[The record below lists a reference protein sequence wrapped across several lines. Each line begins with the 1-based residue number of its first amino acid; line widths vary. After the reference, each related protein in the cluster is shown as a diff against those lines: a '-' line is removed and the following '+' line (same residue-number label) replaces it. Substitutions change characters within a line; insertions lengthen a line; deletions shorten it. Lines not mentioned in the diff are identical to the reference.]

1 MAFGA
6 RRGHVRTGLD
16 ILRVLKSM
24 EHVHPEEQDD
34 AGVHMSMSAMLL
46 LLLLLQGCDYNR
58 YLTML
63 GHDGSGESREGDN
76 SMAREQNKSEEVMCL
91 GTKQSIINSALCNYR
106 HYHSLKQLLAILPPT
121 AAICPGSE

>member
-46 LLLLLQGCDYNR
+46 LLLLQGCDYNR

-63 GHDGSGESREGDN
+63 GHDGSGESWEGDN
-76 SMAREQNKSEEVMCL
+76 SMSREQNKSEEVMCL
-91 GTKQSIINSALCNYR
+91 GTKQSIINSALCNYH
-106 HYHSLKQLLAILPPT
+106 HYHSLQQRLAILPPT
-121 AAICPGSE
+121 TAICLGLE